1 MYVTIM
7 TTTMREDEP
16 LTPTGTLV
24 EEGQDRISQEKP
36 GIDNVTYKMGTFAG
50 VFVPTT
56 LNVLSILMFLRFG
69 FILGQTGVLGIF
81 ALLLVSY
88 GIDLL
93 TTLSISAISTNGTV
107 KGGGAYYMI
116 SRSLGPE
123 FGGSI
128 GMVFFVGQVLNSG
141 LNVVGFC
148 EPLITNFGRMSGS
161 EAQILPEGRWWTF
174 VYSSI
179 VLALCTGLCTVGS
192 SVFARF
198 SKILFVILITA
209 TLSIPVSTLFV
220 QPYLDAR
227 FDALYT
233 GLSWSTLRGNLL
245 PKFTKGA
252 AGSQIPTKETFQDM
266 FGIFFPATSGIFA
279 GASMSGDLR
288 KPSKSIPKGTLWGLL
303 STFILYVLVI
313 LSLGATV
320 SRRLLYNDVDII
332 RSTNLSGYL
341 IIMGEF
347 STSLFSALMG
357 IVGSAKLL
365 QAISKDNLLPYMGL
379 FGKGSK
385 KKDTPLNAIFIT
397 WLLTQLTLFFDIN
410 QIAVFI
416 TMAYLMTFVVTNLAC
431 FLLKIASAPN
441 FRPSFRYFSWKSAAL
456 GALFSVIAMFI
467 ADGMSASAMII
478 VLIFLFLLIHYI
490 SPPKPWGDVSQSL
503 IYHQVRK
510 YLLRLRQ
517 DHVKYWRPQ
526 ILLLIDN
533 PRTSWN
539 LIHFC
544 NHLKKGGLY
553 ILGHVMVTSDFTASY
568 PEIQRQQ
575 NAWLKLRDV
584 AGIKAF
590 VQVAAGPNLIWGAR
604 NLYMGSGLGG
614 MKPNITVMG
623 FFDLS
628 NHPQYRDRLRARA
641 VSGPY
646 SSASGGNS
654 NGVNDSEAVRVE
666 YLPTDICRTEP
677 PSTVC
682 EWVKV
687 IEDLLTMQ
695 ATVAI
700 ARGFCN
706 LTFPD
711 DDLMEQI
718 NKTDEHQQRYI
729 DLYPIQMS
737 AHIVDE
743 SGEVSALS
751 TNFDTYTLIL
761 QMGAILN
768 TVPSWKRSHQL
779 RIVVFV
785 ESEED
790 VEFERQ
796 RIRLLIDKLRITAEI
811 VVLCLNNAGLE
822 SYEVIVNG
830 KPDVTGHVT
839 AVLKDQ
845 DWWQDLCNARDAD
858 TDGPSAQSAMGEPCQ
873 MSISPEMGRMLES
886 GKKRRLTVSSL
897 QRLGLNH
904 FIQTHKLSG
913 TNLGQRPYED
923 DDDSSDSSS
932 TDYESDTEYHEN
944 QFNGSPIE
952 NAIPQLNAPL
962 TRSQTSTEVT
972 AGNKRFFMRRG
983 STVFRN
989 PFRKGLK
996 ETDSAQTVPQ
1006 LSISNTSGPATS
1018 GATTTRTENQDDRVE
1033 DPSVQ
1038 NQATLQLPKACW
1050 NASTGSL
1057 RRPGLTS
1064 RNNSSSSLRRQLPN
1078 FSGKAIPNTRVSE
1091 DDSPGKRTIMF
1102 EDERSPLL
1110 SRNCSSLGLA
1120 QYTAGAGVDEQN
1132 QSSIPVSPKADNDS
1146 GIKPGETSNDDDD
1159 KVSFNVL
1166 PAIAQHVILND
1177 LMQQTSRESA
1187 VIFSTL
1193 PAPTLGT
1200 CKSEEEAVDY
1210 IESLDIWC
1218 DGLPPIVLLHS
1229 QSMTVTTAL

>member
-1 MYVTIM
+1 MPSVGQNEDSTSASAVTM
-7 TTTMREDEP
+7 VATSTLEKP
-16 LTPTGTLV
+16 PTGGTHFKL
-24 EEGQDRISQEKP
+24 
-36 GIDNVTYKMGTFAG
+36 GTFSG
-50 VFVPTT
+50 VFIPTT

-69 FILGQTGVLGIF
+69 FVLGQTGVLGILG
-81 ALLLVSY
+81 LLLVSY

-128 GMVFFVGQVLNSG
+128 GLVFFVGQVLNTG

-148 EPLITNFGRMSGS
+148 EPLITNFGSISGS
-161 EAQILPEGRWWTF
+161 EANSLPEGRWWTF
-174 VYSSI
+174 LYSSI
-179 VLALCTGLCTVGS
+179 VLALCTGLCTIGS
-192 SVFARF
+192 SVFSRF
-198 SKILFVILITA
+198 SKVLFVILIVA

-220 QPYLDAR
+220 SPYIDTR
-227 FDALYT
+227 FDAVYT
-233 GLSWSTLRGNLL
+233 GLSWSTLKSNFL
-245 PKFTKGA
+245 PHFTKGA
-252 AGSQIPTKETFQDM
+252 AGSQIATRENFQDM

-303 STFILYVLVI
+303 STFVLYVLVI

-320 SRRLLYNDVDII
+320 SRQLLHKDVDII

-341 IIMGEF
+341 ILMGEF

-357 IVGSAKLL
+357 IVGSSNLL
-365 QAISKDNLLPYMGL
+365 RAISNDCLLPYMTL
-379 FGKGSK
+379 FSQGSK
-385 KKDTPLNAIFIT
+385 NQDTPLNAIWFT

-410 QIAVFI
+410 QIAVYI

-441 FRPSFRYFSWKSAAL
+441 FRPSFRYFSWKSAAI
-456 GALFSVIAMFI
+456 GAFFSVAAMFV
-467 ADGMSASAMII
+467 ADGMSAAAMII
-478 VLIFLFLLIHYI
+478 VLIVLFLLIHYI

-533 PRTSWN
+533 PRTSWS

-553 ILGHVMVTSDFTASY
+553 ILGHVMVTNDFTATF
-568 PEIQRQQ
+568 PEMKKQQ
-575 NAWLKLRDV
+575 NAWNRLRDM
-584 AGIKAF
+584 ANIKAF

-604 NLYMGSGLGG
+604 NLYMGSGLGE

-628 NHPQYRDRLRARA
+628 NHVQYRERLRARA

-654 NGVNDSEAVRVE
+654 NGINEMEQVRIE
-666 YLPTDICRTEP
+666 YLPTDVCRTEP
-677 PSTVC
+677 SSSVC

-695 ATVAI
+695 ANVAI

-706 LTFPD
+706 LVFPD
-711 DDLMEQI
+711 DELECKVDGG
-718 NKTDEHQQRYI
+718 KHRYI

-768 TVPSWKRSHQL
+768 TVPTWKRTHKL

-785 ESEED
+785 ETELD
-790 VEFERQ
+790 VESERL
-796 RIRLLIDKLRITAEI
+796 RIRVLLDKLRIAAEI
-811 VVLCLNNAGLE
+811 VVLCLDQARLE
-822 SYEVIVNG
+822 TYEVIING
-830 KPDVTGHVT
+830 KPDSTGRVN
-839 AVLKDQ
+839 AVLKDH
-845 DWWQDLCNARDAD
+845 DWWNELCESRLAS
-858 TDGPSAQSAMGEPCQ
+858 GPTQQPSMGEPSQ
-873 MSISPEMGRMLES
+873 LSISPEMGKVLGGS

-904 FIQTHKLSG
+904 FIQTNKLSG
-913 TNLGQRPYED
+913 ADLEYDGD
-923 DDDSSDSSS
+923 SDSDSDDGHHTISS
-932 TDYESDTEYHEN
+932 GSTTAGSNDAHSDSE
-944 QFNGSPIE
+944 
-952 NAIPQLNAPL
+952 APVSISFPPHGRSL
-962 TRSQTSTEVT
+962 SRSQTAVDVD
-972 AGNKRFFMRRG
+972 KKYFMRRG
-983 STVFRN
+983 SNLFHN
-989 PFRKGLK
+989 PFKRERTPKHSK
-996 ETDSAQTVPQ
+996 SQSPYSTDNNNK
-1006 LSISNTSGPATS
+1006 NTEASTS
-1018 GATTTRTENQDDRVE
+1018 
-1033 DPSVQ
+1033 SVRPPP
-1038 NQATLQLPKACW
+1038 PK
-1050 NASTGSL
+1050 NASSTSL
-1057 RRPGLTS
+1057 LRPAPVS
-1064 RNNSSSSLRRQLPN
+1064 RNNSSISLRRQLPN
-1078 FSGKAIPNTRVSE
+1078 FSGKTIPNTMVVE
-1091 DDSPGKRTIMF
+1091 DDTPGKRTIMF
-1102 EDERSPLL
+1102 EDENSPLL
-1110 SRNCSSLGLA
+1110 SRNPSGSGL
-1120 QYTAGAGVDEQN
+1120 QYVSTNETA
-1132 QSSIPVSPKADNDS
+1132 SIPSPSPSASLVMDQQQEEND
-1146 GIKPGETSNDDDD
+1146 GM
-1159 KVSFNVL
+1159 SFNTL
-1166 PAIAQHVILND
+1166 PAIAQHLILND
-1177 LMQQTSRESA
+1177 LMQTTSKDAA

-1200 CKSEEEAVDY
+1200 SKSEEDSVEY

-1218 DGLPPIVLLHS
+1218 DGLPPILLLHS